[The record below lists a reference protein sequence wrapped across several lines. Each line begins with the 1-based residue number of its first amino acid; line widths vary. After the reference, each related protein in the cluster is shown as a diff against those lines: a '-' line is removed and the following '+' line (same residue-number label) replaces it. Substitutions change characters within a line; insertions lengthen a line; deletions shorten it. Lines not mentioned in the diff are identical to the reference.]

1 VHFPAS
7 LGRKQRLLAGVLG
20 IGLGFG
26 LPFLLSVAM
35 VAASGELSLLILPL
49 PFLGA
54 LWVIQGLA
62 PSGYTLEQEGVRI
75 ERRWRRRLIPYA
87 TILGC
92 DRRRRPIGGL
102 LAAGINSLFGS
113 HGPRWNPRSGWH
125 YLAITNTDDLV
136 FLEIRGGWAARNV
149 ASRGLAGL
157 GRVRPY
163 AKAPGTKLDPEYVRS
178 IHRDFRG
185 TWDFDLRWK
194 PEYGFPVYA
203 GWIAAVRRGQ
213 RRVASGLAIDVP
225 VLVMASTRGHRPRGW
240 DERLRTSDAVLDPD
254 AIVRVAPRLGPDV
267 TIVRIDGGLHDLML
281 SGETARAQVVAAL
294 DRWMRACLPP

>member
-1 VHFPAS
+1 MHFPAS

-113 HGPRWNPRSGWH
+113 YGPRWNPRSGWH

-136 FLEIRGGWAARNV
+136 FLEIRGGFV
-149 ASRGLAGL
+149 ALSPTNPDEFVRALLA
-157 GRVRPY
+157 
-163 AKAPGTKLDPEYVRS
+163 
-178 IHRDFRG
+178 H
-185 TWDFDLRWK
+185 
-194 PEYGFPVYA
+194 
-203 GWIAAVRRGQ
+203 
-213 RRVASGLAIDVP
+213 
-225 VLVMASTRGHRPRGW
+225 
-240 DERLRTSDAVLDPD
+240 LRTPS
-254 AIVRVAPRLGPDV
+254 PRWSL
-267 TIVRIDGGLHDLML
+267 R
-281 SGETARAQVVAAL
+281 SG
-294 DRWMRACLPP
+294 